1 MKGKKDSSARDLEL
15 LQATA
20 DGDQEAFR
28 IFVDAHKNKVL
39 RICFG
44 FVRNREEAEDVAQEV
59 FFKVYRGASG
69 FRGRS
74 AVSTWLYRIAV
85 NCSLNHIRK
94 AKSKAWL
101 PWMNPSVGAD
111 EVDQIAGSDEPAD
124 DVLER
129 RERRK
134 LLREALDRLPHNQRT
149 AFTLHGIEGFSYE
162 EISRVMDCSLSAV
175 ESRIHRAKLNLKK
188 HLTRALKK
196 GK

>member
-1 MKGKKDSSARDLEL
+1 

-44 FVRNREEAEDVAQEV
+44 FVRNREEAEDIAQEV

-74 AVSTWLYRIAV
+74 AVSTWLYRITV

-94 AKSKAWL
+94 AKSKAW
-101 PWMNPSVGAD
+101 PAWTNPSVGAD
-111 EVDQIAGSDEPAD
+111 ELDYIAGSDEPAD
-124 DVLER
+124 LALER
-129 RERRK
+129 HERRK
-134 LLREALDRLPHNQRT
+134 LLRDALDKLPHNQRT
-149 AFTLHGIEGFSYE
+149 AFTLHGIEGLSYE
-162 EISRVMDCSLSAV
+162 EISRIMDCSLSAV

-196 GK
+196 RKMIRKPG

>member
-1 MKGKKDSSARDLEL
+1 MKSKEDSSARDLEL

-20 DGDQEAFR
+20 NGDQEAFR

-44 FVRNREEAEDVAQEV
+44 FVRDLEEAEDVAQEV
-59 FFKVYRGASG
+59 FFKVYKGASG
-69 FRGRS
+69 FRGQS

-94 AKSKAWL
+94 VKSKAWL
-101 PWMNPSVGAD
+101 PWTNPSVGSD
-111 EVDQIAGSDEPAD
+111 EVDQIAGCDEPAD
-124 DVLER
+124 VVLER

-134 LLREALDRLPHNQRT
+134 LLRDALDKLPHNQRT
-149 AFTLHGIEGFSYE
+149 AFTLHGIEGLSYE
-162 EISRVMDCSLSAV
+162 EIGRIMDCSLSAV
-175 ESRIHRAKLNLKK
+175 ESRIHRAKLNLKR
-188 HLTRALKK
+188 HLTRVLKK